1 MSNGPGDPAHPE
13 MTPVVA
19 TVQQALDR
27 WPVVGICLGHQ
38 ILGLALG
45 GSTYKLR
52 FGHRGVNQP
61 VHDTDADQVFIT
73 SQNHGFAL
81 GEMPDGISQVFT
93 NLNDRTCEGIRGPG
107 CWSVQFHPEASPG
120 PLDANVLFERVREMV
135 DG

>member
-13 MTPVVA
+13 MAPVVT

-52 FGHRGVNQP
+52 FGHRGTNQP
-61 VHDTDADQVFIT
+61 VYATAADRVFIT

-81 GEMPDGISQVFT
+81 GEMPDGISQVFS
-93 NLNDRTCEGIRGPG
+93 NLNAGTCEGSRGPG
-107 CWSVQFHPEASPG
+107 CWSAQFHPEASPG
-120 PLDANVLFERVREMV
+120 PLDANVLFQQVQEMAN
-135 DG
+135 G